1 MLSQEKAIPAC
12 GRSSEDSSRIVAPR
26 SSEEATGPVS
36 RGSSSTVTATEDRS
50 AGPSRHRTTGYR
62 CPVEGCDSILTQQG
76 RGKPKD
82 ALIKH
87 MSARHKIL
95 YPSLPAARQ
104 TADCI
109 PPKHFFTDRK
119 LSRGQQIARY
129 LIAEAD

>member
-50 AGPSRHRTTGYR
+50 AVASRHRNTGYH
-62 CPVEGCDSILTQQG
+62 CPVEGCQSILAQQ
-76 RGKPKD
+76 KEAKWKD

-87 MSARHKIL
+87 MTKRHKNL
-95 YPSLPAARQ
+95 
-104 TADCI
+104 
-109 PPKHFFTDRK
+109 
-119 LSRGQQIARY
+119 
-129 LIAEAD
+129 